1 MATLGARLAPRTAAA
16 SPRSPARARPQ
27 RAARAASRRAL
38 CAAKQALL
46 SVSDKAGVAELAQVR
61 APQRSRAWPID
72 HRLHPMPSGGGTT
85 LIAAAG
91 AAVTS
96 EQFAANLH
104 HVRRPPRLWQRPARA
119 PWFEI
124 RAGARASRTF
134 AQLAPHDGLGSLDQ
148 VPGSACGLEA
158 VAGAPGR
165 GFGAQPNPR
174 ETSRRRGPRAL
185 CAACS
190 APAPPAAC
198 EHQIDSTH
206 WGGAGV
212 AGWGGSQ
219 CARGGAGDHCQGRRT
234 WDRGSATR
242 GRVPLFGAWRRFLAR
257 IKSSG

>member
-27 RAARAASRRAL
+27 RVARAASRRAL

-61 APQRSRAWPID
+61 APQLSRAWPID

-134 AQLAPHDGLGSLDQ
+134 AQLAPHDGIGTLDQ
-148 VPGSACGLEA
+148 VPGSACVGGGGRCTGPGLRS
-158 VAGAPGR
+158 P
-165 GFGAQPNPR
+165 AQPTGNQ
-174 ETSRRRGPRAL
+174 SSPRASGAL
-185 CAACS
+185 RRLQRPRAAC
-190 APAPPAAC
+190 
-198 EHQIDSTH
+198 
-206 WGGAGV
+206 GV
-212 AGWGGSQ
+212 
-219 CARGGAGDHCQGRRT
+219 
-234 WDRGSATR
+234 
-242 GRVPLFGAWRRFLAR
+242 
-257 IKSSG
+257 